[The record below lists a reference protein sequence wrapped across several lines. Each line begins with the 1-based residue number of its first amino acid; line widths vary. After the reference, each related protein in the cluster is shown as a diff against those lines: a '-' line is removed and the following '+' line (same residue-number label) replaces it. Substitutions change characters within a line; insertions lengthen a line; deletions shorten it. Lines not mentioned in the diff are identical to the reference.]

1 MGKTKKIVGAMVQ
14 APDRFD
20 DLAHRIADINT
31 KVDQTEKDLM
41 EQINGLSVDWFMK
54 QLCEDRGR
62 LNEMNGLLSVMPTVW
77 GDRNRLEI
85 DETAKVFTCFFN
97 TNSGRIRVGAYTF
110 AGSGVSLLAGTH
122 DPTLSGAL
130 RRDLEK
136 TEGCDIEIG
145 QGVWL
150 ASGCTVLGP
159 CVIGDNA
166 VIAAGAV
173 VIPGTEVPANTIW
186 GGVPAR
192 QLKTLDLQAAAD
204 HPAVKEA
211 LRKNGGLLFTDGWG
225 ESIPNL
231 LDIPGH
237 WMYKREAA
245 LLADRKDWV
254 LKYRRDGIEGCL
266 IRLEGPAGRWE
277 LDLEE
282 SEGECVL
289 SLPVS
294 GNGPEEVRLRKDADA
309 KVFMALR
316 PLRDPKQME
325 REKQPSAVPEG
336 NPEEDILDIE
346 AVMEEIRAEARK
358 APPAE
363 GLPEFDRIRVK
374 QESPVEVLARE
385 VKDLTD
391 GYGIPPV
398 IEEKTGNPVKRLYKK
413 ITCKAVRCATVPLS
427 SSVTEANLRFKTA
440 LEKTVAMM
448 ERQQREIEELK
459 DRIWDLER

>member
-1 MGKTKKIVGAMVQ
+1 MGKTEKIVGAMVQ

-31 KVDQTEKDLM
+31 KVDLTEKNLR

-54 QLCEDRGR
+54 QLCEDRGL
-62 LNEMNGLLSVMPTVW
+62 LNEMNGLLSMVPTVW

-122 DPTLSGAL
+122 DPALAGAL

-136 TEGCDIEIG
+136 TDGCDIDIG

-173 VIPGTEVPANTIW
+173 VVPGTEVPANTVW

-192 QLKTLDLQAAAD
+192 QLKELDLQAAAD
-204 HPAVKEA
+204 HPAVRAA
-211 LRKNGGLLFTDGWG
+211 LGKNGGLLYTEGWG

-237 WMYKREAA
+237 WMCKREAA
-245 LLADRKDWV
+245 LLADRKEWL
-254 LKYRRDGIEGCL
+254 LKYCREGIEGCV
-266 IRLEGPAGRWE
+266 IRLEGPAGTAE

-282 SEGECVL
+282 SEGERVL

-294 GNGPEEVRLRKDADA
+294 GNGPEEVRLRKDGDA

-316 PLRDPKQME
+316 PLRDPEQAK
-325 REKQPSAVPEG
+325 RENAVSEA
-336 NPEEDILDIE
+336 PEEGVLDIE
-346 AVMEEIRAEARK
+346 AIMEEIRAEARK

-363 GLPEFDRIRVK
+363 GLPEFDRIRVR
-374 QESPVEVLARE
+374 QESPVEALARE
-385 VKDLTD
+385 VKDMTD

-440 LEKTVAMM
+440 LEKTVAVM
-448 ERQQREIEELK
+448 ECQQREIEELK
-459 DRIWDLER
+459 DRIWNLER